1 LLNFC
6 YSVTLMYTLLT
17 KSANNLKSPNRAL
30 IRVLV
35 FQIRVLSILGYMW
48 HLSSL
53 SLTFL
58 EYFYQ
63 LVEII
68 P

>member
-1 LLNFC
+1 
-6 YSVTLMYTLLT
+6 M
-17 KSANNLKSPNRAL
+17 
-30 IRVLV
+30 VLG
-35 FQIRVLSILGYMW
+35 FQIRVLSVIVYIW
-48 HLSSL
+48 HLISL

-58 EYFYQ
+58 EHFYQ